1 MSKHKN
7 NMNDIVDIDKN
18 KITLEDIEFIS
29 RDEMSQ
35 NEYIIKFNDEIYSDI
50 FLRLTH
56 RYFSDEVARLF
67 WLRVLNHRDELI
79 IRLKRD
85 PGLIVSCLD
94 YLTNIEN
101 ILVDATIIEEGKS
114 QYIITTN
121 LIDNMT
127 SLFIRSVFDVFIK
140 KETDFSVRTK
150 TPLAL
155 MMIDLDDFKEV
166 NDNFGHQ
173 AGDNVLSVI
182 GGLILESIR
191 KMDIACRYGGEE
203 LAVIMPNTDLSSSKI
218 IAERIRKKIEE
229 YEFDGFK
236 VTASIGL
243 SIFDSNANN
252 TIDLVY
258 LADKALYKAKMDGKN
273 RVVTSRE
280 KQSYKEK

>member
-1 MSKHKN
+1 
-7 NMNDIVDIDKN
+7 MNDIVDIDKN

-140 KETDFSVRTK
+140 KEKDFSVRTK

-258 LADKALYKAKMDGKN
+258 LADKALYKAKMNGKN

-280 KQSYKEK
+280 KLSYKEK